1 MHWMKKLL
9 LGDEAVAAAA
19 VDAGIGAAYGYPGTP
34 STEILQSI
42 IDMAEEAHGYV
53 AQWCSNEKTAYEQA
67 LGACM
72 VGRRAIVTMKHVGL
86 NVAADPFM
94 NSTLLDLKA
103 GLVLAVAD
111 DPGMH
116 SSQNEQDSRFY
127 ADFARTVCLEP
138 GDQQEAYD
146 MTRDAFDLSERLGRP
161 VVLRLVTRLAHSR
174 SIVKRRPAEHPRPAV
189 EQSDAAGWTLVPANS
204 REQWRKVVESRPAVL
219 GDEAARRYNI
229 VEHANSDADYAVVT
243 AGIGR
248 NYFLEHVDRLSFRPS
263 HLHIGYHPFDPRLLE
278 SMPKGIK
285 RIIVFEDGYPVVERE
300 LKGMVTNGAEIEGR
314 RTGLLPA
321 TGELTPDN
329 VEAAL
334 KLDSPPSRV
343 STMTLPGR
351 PPQLCQGCPHA
362 DSFTMI
368 RTVLDDQSSG
378 VVTSDIGCYALGG
391 LAPEVVT
398 DSIVCM
404 GASIGM
410 AKGAAEAGHR
420 NVVATIGDSTFLHSG
435 IPGLVDAVQANT
447 PMTLLILDNSI
458 VAMTGGQPSATT
470 SERLEA
476 IVRGVGVSPE
486 HIVTLRPIRT
496 EADENAEALRREMAY
511 QGLSVVIAR
520 RDCVKFKPMKE
531 KKAG

>member
-1 MHWMKKLL
+1 
-9 LGDEAVAAAA
+9 
-19 VDAGIGAAYGYPGTP
+19 
-34 STEILQSI
+34 
-42 IDMAEEAHGYV
+42 
-53 AQWCSNEKTAYEQA
+53 
-67 LGACM
+67 
-72 VGRRAIVTMKHVGL
+72 
-86 NVAADPFM
+86 
-94 NSTLLDLKA
+94 
-103 GLVLAVAD
+103 
-111 DPGMH
+111 
-116 SSQNEQDSRFY
+116 
-127 ADFARTVCLEP
+127 
-138 GDQQEAYD
+138 
-146 MTRDAFDLSERLGRP
+146 
-161 VVLRLVTRLAHSR
+161 
-174 SIVKRRPAEHPRPAV
+174 EHPRPAV
-189 EQSDAAGWTLVPANS
+189 ERSDAAGWTLVPANS

-248 NYFLEHVDRLSFRPS
+248 NYYLEHVDRLSSRPS
-263 HLHIGYHPFDPRLLE
+263 HLHIGYHPFDPRLLD

-285 RIIVFEDGYPVVERE
+285 QIIVLEDGYPLVERK
-300 LKGMVTNGAEIEGR
+300 LKGMVTNGVKIEGR
-314 RTGLLPA
+314 QTGLLPA

-329 VEAAL
+329 VQAAL
-334 KLDSPPSRV
+334 NLGSPPSRAP
-343 STMTLPGR
+343 TLALPGR

-362 DSFTMI
+362 DSFVMI
-368 RTVLDDQSSG
+368 RTVLDDQLSS

-410 AKGAAEAGHR
+410 AKGAAEAGHP

-435 IPGLVDAVQANT
+435 IPGLVDAVEANT
-447 PMTLLILDNSI
+447 PMTLVILDNSI

-496 EADENAEALRREMAY
+496 EADENAEILRREMAY
-511 QGLSVVIAR
+511 RGLSVVIAR
-520 RDCVKFKPMKE
+520 RGCVKFKPMKE